1 LGAVS
6 DRSERKDGDGE
17 DKRDSDSVRG
27 SSNLCAAT
35 TVERESE
42 DERLT
47 DALGVVS
54 IVCDVSMCAT
64 WSREC
69 NDGAA
74 EGGGPV
80 AILAVAAVVAVEVA
94 GDGDDEEDESASE
107 LLVSCF
113 KGPWLAENEA
123 IDGRCS
129 VDLCF
134 GGGQKE
140 ASRLSGIG
148 CSGGGGGFHGR
159 AIGGCSNYWAIS

>member
-1 LGAVS
+1 MA
-6 DRSERKDGDGE
+6 
-17 DKRDSDSVRG
+17 
-27 SSNLCAAT
+27 
-35 TVERESE
+35 
-42 DERLT
+42 

-54 IVCDVSMCAT
+54 VVFDASMCTT

-80 AILAVAAVVAVEVA
+80 AILAVAAVVTVEVA

-107 LLVSCF
+107 VVLSGF

-123 IDGRCS
+123 MDGRCS

-148 CSGGGGGFHGR
+148 CSGGGGGFHER
-159 AIGGCSNYWAIS
+159 AIGGCSNYRAIS